1 MDLKQKLIDL
11 AREATGDPEITV
23 AGDFQPLGMTW
34 KVAAGAATGAAA
46 GSTVDAAGLGA
57 AGFAL
62 AGKQAASSGDLPP
75 VVVLAASPTTLY
87 LMTSTNAKGIILA
100 EHLFVIDTLD
110 RAHLSVELKQK
121 ATVRTAVITDMS
133 TGHEYRL
140 EGKRA
145 LFHHM
150 NDMLDALS
158 ADEGDDDGEGGE
170 LADPAPAA
178 DTDL

>member
-11 AREATGDPEITV
+11 AREATGDSEITV
-23 AGDFQPLGMTW
+23 AGDFQPSGMAW
-34 KVAAGAATGAAA
+34 KIAPRAGTGAATG
-46 GSTVDAAGLGA
+46 STVDPTGIGA

-62 AGKQAASSGDLPP
+62 AGAHGSSTGDLPP
-75 VVVLAASPTTLY
+75 MVVLAASPTKLY
-87 LMTSTNAKGIILA
+87 LMTSTNAQGIILA
-100 EHLFVIDTLD
+100 KHLFVLDTMD

-140 EGKRA
+140 EGKRV

-158 ADEGDDDGEGGE
+158 ADEGDDEAE
-170 LADPAPAA
+170 
-178 DTDL
+178 TDER